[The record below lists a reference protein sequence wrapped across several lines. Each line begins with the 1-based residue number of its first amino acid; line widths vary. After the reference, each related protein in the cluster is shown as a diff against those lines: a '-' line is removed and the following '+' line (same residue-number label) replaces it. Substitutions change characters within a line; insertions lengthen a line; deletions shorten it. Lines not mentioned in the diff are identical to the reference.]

1 MYTSQEQA
9 GRSAAA
15 GRPAQQ
21 STTASR
27 PAQQSA
33 PARPS
38 AQQSAPAGG
47 RGLHA
52 LIRTKDGW
60 AVQHAIVTVTDL
72 TGQQV
77 ARAEAD
83 AEGVVST
90 GPLAPGVYTAVATAA
105 GYTPAAM
112 TAIATGSGTAELGT
126 VTLAR
131 QGGVDLPPPG
141 IWTLDPA
148 HCTIAATAQHL
159 GLSTVRGRF
168 TQFAGRIEVGPD
180 PETSSVAADIVAAS
194 IDTGNGTRDAHLR
207 SADFLNADAYRMI
220 SYRSTGLTP
229 AGPDRWIVHGTL
241 TLAGVQRPVD
251 LDLAYLGTG
260 PDPWGGLRAA
270 FRAETE
276 LRREDFAMT
285 YNQVVRAGVNLIG
298 STMKIELDVQAV
310 QGASL
315 P

>member
-1 MYTSQEQA
+1 MYTSHE
-9 GRSAAA
+9 AAH
-15 GRPAQQ
+15 
-21 STTASR
+21 TSR
-27 PAQQSA
+27 PAE
-33 PARPS
+33 PGG
-38 AQQSAPAGG
+38 PAGR
-47 RGLHA
+47 RGLRA

-60 AVQHAIVTVTDL
+60 PVRQAVVTVTDL

-77 ARAEAD
+77 VRAEAD
-83 AEGVVST
+83 ADGVGST
-90 GPLAPGVYTAVATAA
+90 GPLAPGTYTVVVTAA
-105 GYTPAAM
+105 GYAPAAM
-112 TAIATGSGTAELGT
+112 TAIATASGAAELGT
-126 VTLAR
+126 VVLAR
-131 QGGVDLPPPG
+131 QGGTDLPPPG
-141 IWTLDPA
+141 VWTLDPA

-168 TQFAGRIEVGPD
+168 TEFGGRIEIGPS
-180 PETSSVAADIVAAS
+180 PETSAVAADIVAAS
-194 IDTGNGTRDAHLR
+194 IDTGNGMRDDHLR
-207 SADFLNADAYRMI
+207 SPDFLNAAAYRMI

-229 AGPDRWIVHGTL
+229 AGTDRWIVHGTL
-241 TLAGVQRPVD
+241 TLAGVARPVD

-298 STMKIELDVQAV
+298 ATLKVQLDIQAV
-310 QGASL
+310 QGVSL